1 MDNVVIKE
9 KDAITMKLLHFFITE
24 EGYTP
29 IIVHGVQ
36 DEIWLEKMN
45 APYSIIR
52 IMSGHIHNREQL
64 EFDLYKTQSLISRI
78 KKKTFTFK
86 VKALSIFLDVEENVE
101 LSCDSGIDCINVLDE
116 NDLKKYDVVKEAFP
130 NIMSKLDFKEDGLG
144 LFVKIT
150 DDINKA
156 TEVEAKKNEEIFQKK
171 KPYATILIIAINI
184 IVFMMSLVYGLE
196 SVGTSGGLYAP
207 AVRTGDIYR
216 LITAAFIHASSLH
229 LILNMYALYI
239 LGSQIESFFG
249 SVKFLVIYIFSALM
263 GSLLSM
269 AFLGENWS
277 IGASGAI
284 FGLFGALLYFGY
296 HYRVYLGSTIRSQIV
311 PVILLNLLI
320 GFAIPGIDQFA
331 HLGGLAGGLVMSM
344 AVGLKYNTTKS
355 EQINGLIISTLA
367 MIFLIYIAFIYT
379 ANM

>member
-1 MDNVVIKE
+1 
-9 KDAITMKLLHFFITE
+9 
-24 EGYTP
+24 
-29 IIVHGVQ
+29 
-36 DEIWLEKMN
+36 
-45 APYSIIR
+45 
-52 IMSGHIHNREQL
+52 
-64 EFDLYKTQSLISRI
+64 
-78 KKKTFTFK
+78 
-86 VKALSIFLDVEENVE
+86 
-101 LSCDSGIDCINVLDE
+101 
-116 NDLKKYDVVKEAFP
+116 
-130 NIMSKLDFKEDGLG
+130 
-144 LFVKIT
+144 
-150 DDINKA
+150 
-156 TEVEAKKNEEIFQKK
+156 
-171 KPYATILIIAINI
+171 
-184 IVFMMSLVYGLE
+184 MSLVYGLE
-196 SVGTSGGLYAP
+196 GVGTFGGLYAP
-207 AVRTGDIYR
+207 AVRAGEIYR
-216 LITAAFIHASSLH
+216 LITATFIHASSLH

-249 SVKFLVIYIFSALM
+249 SVKFIIIYIFSALM

-296 HYRVYLGSTIRSQIV
+296 HYRVYLGSTLRSQIV

-320 GFAIPGIDQFA
+320 GFTIPGIDQFA